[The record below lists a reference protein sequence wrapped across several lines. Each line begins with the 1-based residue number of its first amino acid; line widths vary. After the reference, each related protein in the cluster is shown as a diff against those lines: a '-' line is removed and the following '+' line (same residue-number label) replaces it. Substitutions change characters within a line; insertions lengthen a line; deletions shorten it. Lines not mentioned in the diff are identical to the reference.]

1 VALLPWSEDEQ
12 HPLTANT
19 WQEQNFSKKQQ
30 FLAIFPQAVI
40 ATATNQAAA
49 AATFVL
55 LEKQQSAGGSIGK

>member
-19 WQEQNFSKKQQ
+19 WQEQKFSKKQQ
-30 FLAIFPQAVI
+30 FLAIFPQVVI
-40 ATATNQAAA
+40 ATATNQVV

-55 LEKQQSAGGSIGK
+55 LEKQQSAGSSIGI